1 MGMLRITTQ
10 KLLILF
16 RLVIFVSLAA
26 YALPSSSAAM
36 HGGWSQSEIAQS
48 GDHSDMASAR
58 IRTAIRTPL
67 PKATRSPRSSKC
79 CKDVVP
85 GMAILA
91 ATDTIGRPR
100 LSPVREFVDEAGTTG
115 ELPLLHP
122 PPKRLNRMR
131 PVR

>member
-36 HGGWSQSEIAQS
+36 HGDWSQSEIAQP
-48 GDHSDMASAR
+48 GDHSDMASGAH
-58 IRTAIRTPL
+58 
-67 PKATRSPRSSKC
+67 SHGDQDSSAAGDEKPAKQQC
-79 CKDVVP
+79 CKDVCA

-115 ELPLLHP
+115 ELPLLHRP
-122 PPKRLNRMR
+122 PSA
-131 PVR
+131 